1 MRSRLFGWLIAILV
15 PGVGAFALP
24 AQAAYERATAEERR
38 EKQKAITTSDSE
50 DRGTDSEPSSPPT
63 PPLLLAARH
72 WTVEKVSRLCE
83 TPDVELRV
91 ALVQP
96 DARHA
101 TSSWL
106 LARLDRSA
114 AYLPRIQTAEA
125 IRVHLIGAHAPPLA

>member
-15 PGVGAFALP
+15 PGVGAFSLP
-24 AQAAYERATAEERR
+24 AQAAYERATTEERR
-38 EKQKAITTSDSE
+38 EKQKAITTRDSS
-50 DRGTDSEPSSPPT
+50 DRGTDNEPSAPPT

-83 TPDVELRV
+83 APDVELRV

-96 DARHA
+96 DARHS
-101 TSSWL
+101 TLSWL

-125 IRVHLIGAHAPPLA
+125 IRVYLIGAHAPPLA